1 MNIQGKSLDS
11 HVLISS
17 LTSEDFAIA
26 YLDFSRGPETEL
38 WLYSS
43 LERGEATKNESKCEE
58 QIIGVL
64 KRVAEIILLFPT
76 HSGDNLHVAIANP
89 PIP

>member
-1 MNIQGKSLDS
+1 MNIRGKSLDS

-26 YLDFSRGPETEL
+26 YLDFPRGPETEL

-64 KRVAEIILLFPT
+64 KRAAEIEKKLFRSPPN
-76 HSGDNLHVAIANP
+76 SRSRANWKFA
-89 PIP
+89 